1 MTVFDIAE
9 IFLHFLSQVRLYHW
23 QTYSFSRHKASDELY
38 TAMSGLI
45 DQFIE
50 TYQGKYKRVH
60 VSTKAY
66 IPVFNL
72 DDKKILD
79 YLVDFKEFLLVD
91 LEEHLDN
98 MKNSD
103 LFNIRDEML
112 SKINQTL
119 YLFTLD

>member
-1 MTVFDIAE
+1 MADLV
-9 IFLHFLSQVRLYHW
+9 
-23 QTYSFSRHKASDELY
+23 
-38 TAMSGLI
+38 

-50 TYQGKYKRVH
+50 TYQGKYKRVM
-60 VSTKAY
+60 VKSKAY
-66 IPVFNL
+66 IPIFNL

-79 YLVDFKEFLLVD
+79 YLSDFKEFLLVD
-91 LEEHLDN
+91 LEEQLDN

>member
-1 MTVFDIAE
+1 MAVFDIAE

-23 QTYSFSRHKASDELY
+23 QTYSFSRHKGSDELY

-50 TYQGKYKRVH
+50 TYQGKYKRVL

-91 LEEHLDN
+91 LEDHLDN